1 MSNFKFLLDIS
12 TAVQFGD
19 GYYLVDDVIM
29 DEDELKL
36 YEHMKKLG
44 INPSDRGKVD
54 DLIYKIITCAINSF
68 NNTTHVP
75 CLTIFRPCKL
85 HSRAVLQAAEKAH
98 A

>member
-1 MSNFKFLLDIS
+1 MSNLKFLLDKSI
-12 TAVQFGD
+12 AVPFGD

-85 HSRAVLQAAEKAH
+85 WQPL
-98 A
+98 

>member
-1 MSNFKFLLDIS
+1 MSNDSNVDLPNSLKIAFLSNLKFLLDKSI
-12 TAVQFGD
+12 AVPFGD

-54 DLIYKIITCAINSF
+54 DLI
-68 NNTTHVP
+68 
-75 CLTIFRPCKL
+75 
-85 HSRAVLQAAEKAH
+85 
-98 A
+98 